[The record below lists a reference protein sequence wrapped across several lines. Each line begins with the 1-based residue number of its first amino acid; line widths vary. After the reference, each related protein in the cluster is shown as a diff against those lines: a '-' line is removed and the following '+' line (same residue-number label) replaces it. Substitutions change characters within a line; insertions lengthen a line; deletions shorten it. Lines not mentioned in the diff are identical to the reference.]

1 MLRLSG
7 HRRFALHVPYLT
19 ISWTAHTSVLAVDA
33 VDIPLHGKSLAG
45 WHVTHIACRVSDVMT
60 ADPLVVRPETNI
72 EAAARILLQKKV
84 RRLPVVD
91 ETGRLIGMFTRGD
104 VIKAALRA
112 RKAALEKSMAK
123 K

>member
-1 MLRLSG
+1 MT
-7 HRRFALHVPYLT
+7 YT
-19 ISWTAHTSVLAVDA
+19 
-33 VDIPLHGKSLAG
+33 
-45 WHVTHIACRVSDVMT
+45 ACRVSDVMT

-112 RKAALEKSMAK
+112 RKTALEKSMAEK
-123 K
+123 

>member
-1 MLRLSG
+1 
-7 HRRFALHVPYLT
+7 
-19 ISWTAHTSVLAVDA
+19 
-33 VDIPLHGKSLAG
+33 
-45 WHVTHIACRVSDVMT
+45 MT

-91 ETGRLIGMFTRGD
+91 DTGRLIGMFTRGD

-112 RKAALEKSMAK
+112 RKAALEKSMGK